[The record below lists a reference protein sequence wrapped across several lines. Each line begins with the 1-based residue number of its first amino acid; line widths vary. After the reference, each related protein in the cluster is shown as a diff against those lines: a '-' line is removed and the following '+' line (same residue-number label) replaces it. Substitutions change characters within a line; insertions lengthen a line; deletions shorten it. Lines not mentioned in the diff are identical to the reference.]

1 MATFKSAQL
10 TNEESKP
17 RVLNPARDIDARK
30 RVAVFTVADITG
42 LVANDTIRYGTLKKG
57 WRILGMKFVC
67 AANWL
72 AATATISLGVSGTA
86 AKYLSAGAVGAAA
99 TQLDA
104 ANTAALN
111 YGEVLAA
118 DIELLGT
125 IGTAGAGSAPTA
137 ANFVVVEYSRD

>member
-10 TNEESKP
+10 TNIESSP
-17 RVLNPARDIDARK
+17 SVRNPARDYDARK
-30 RVAVFTVADITG
+30 RVAIFTVADITG
-42 LVANDTIRYGTLKKG
+42 LVATDTIRYGTLKKG
-57 WRILGMKFVC
+57 WRLLGMKFVC

-72 AATATISLGVSGTA
+72 AATATISLGVTGTA
-86 AKYLSAGAVGAAA
+86 TKYLSAGAVGAAA
-99 TQLDA
+99 VQLDA
-104 ANTAALN
+104 GNTAALN

-137 ANFVVVEYSRD
+137 ANFVVVEYVRD